1 MDHRRST
8 VYRRDKILI
17 AVDTNTF
24 KHILIDWYEDH
35 KRDLP
40 WRHTT
45 DPYKI
50 WLSEIILQQTRVVQ
64 GMSYYNAFVSNY
76 PTVVDLANASE
87 DEVLTLWKGLGYYSR
102 ARNLHYSAKYIMEY
116 HQGVFPTE
124 YKEILNLKGVGKYTA
139 AAISS
144 FAYKL
149 NYPVVDGN
157 VLRVITRLYGITDAI
172 DTPVVVKQ
180 IYALSESLI
189 DADRPDQYNQAIM
202 EFGAMQC
209 TAKSPNCEVCPFAED
224 CVAKA
229 DNIIDQ
235 IPYKAKKVKRK
246 SRYFHYLIWEDD
258 SQTIVQRR
266 EEKDI
271 WQGLYQFPLV
281 ETDNTTAIEM
291 PEICKASGVMST
303 VNVSL
308 RKVSEVYMQK
318 LTHRDIHARFYHLL
332 VADIQLVIKEEYFL
346 VDQKKV
352 SNFAL
357 PKVIDAYLSK

>member
-1 MDHRRST
+1 MN
-8 VYRRDKILI
+8 V
-17 AVDTNTF
+17 VDSNTF
-24 KHILIDWYEDH
+24 KNILIDWYEDH

-64 GMSYYNAFVSNY
+64 GMSYYNKFVNYY
-76 PTVVDLANASE
+76 PTVSDLANASE

-116 HQGVFPTE
+116 HQGVFPKE
-124 YKEILNLKGVGKYTA
+124 YKDVLALKGVGKYTA
-139 AAISS
+139 AAICS

-172 DTPVVVKQ
+172 DTPATVKQ

-189 DADRPDQYNQAIM
+189 DKNRPDQYNQAIM

-209 TAKSPNCEVCPFAED
+209 KAKSPLCDVCPFAD
-224 CVAKA
+224 VCMAKA
-229 DNIIDQ
+229 DNTIDQ
-235 IPYKAKKVKRK
+235 IPYKAKKIKRK
-246 SRYFHYLIWEDD
+246 SRFFHFLIWKNKGK
-258 SQTIVQRR
+258 TIVQRR
-266 EEKDI
+266 EAKDI
-271 WQGLYQFPLV
+271 WQGLYQFPLL
-281 ETDNTTAIEM
+281 ETNNAKELGVSD
-291 PEICKASGVMST
+291 ICKVYLDLTSQEI
-303 VNVSL
+303 
-308 RKVSEVYMQK
+308 RIEKVSDVLMQK

-332 VADIQLVIKEEYFL
+332 VSDIQLVIKEDNFL

-352 SNFAL
+352 PNFAL
-357 PKVIDAYLSK
+357 PKVIDSYLSQ